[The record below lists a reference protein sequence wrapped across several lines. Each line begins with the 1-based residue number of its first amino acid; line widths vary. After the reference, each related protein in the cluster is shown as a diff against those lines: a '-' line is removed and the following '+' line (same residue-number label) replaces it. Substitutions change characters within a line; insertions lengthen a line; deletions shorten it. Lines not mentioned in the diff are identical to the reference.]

1 MRFMFLG
8 NLIGF
13 PAIVVPTTLAGN
25 NLPLAVQVPSFAAG
39 AHSQTLHYQLS
50 PIQFPIQFMSA
61 PWQEALLLRIA
72 AALEVEIPKPPVYYD
87 IF

>member
-25 NLPLAVQVPSFAAG
+25 NLPLAVQVPTFAALISNPTLSIITYSFLHSVYVCTLARGPIAENCRG
-39 AHSQTLHYQLS
+39 A
-50 PIQFPIQFMSA
+50 
-61 PWQEALLLRIA
+61 
-72 AALEVEIPKPPVYYD
+72 
-87 IF
+87 

>member
-13 PAIVVPTTLAGN
+13 PAIVVPTRLGAN
-25 NLPLAVQVPSFAAG
+25 NLPLAVQV
-39 AHSQTLHYQLS
+39 QTLRLHRSSLPSS
-50 PIQFPIQFMSA
+50 PLQFMSA
-61 PWQEALLLRIA
+61 PWQEAILLRIA
-72 AALEVEIPKPPVYYD
+72 AALESQLPKPPVYYD